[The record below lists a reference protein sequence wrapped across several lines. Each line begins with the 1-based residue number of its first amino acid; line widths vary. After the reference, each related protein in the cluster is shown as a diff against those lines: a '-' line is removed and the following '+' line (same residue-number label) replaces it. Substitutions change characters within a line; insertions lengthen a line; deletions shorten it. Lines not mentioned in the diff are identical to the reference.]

1 MKLGILCGGGPAPGM
16 NSVISAATIEARNSG
31 WDVLGIMDGFQHLI
45 EGRVEEARPL
55 SITDVSRI
63 HVQGGS
69 IIRTSR
75 ANPTVRDEDAA
86 DPDWRLH
93 ACLESLRKLGI
104 GALVTIGGD
113 DTAFSAS
120 RLAAAAGGAL
130 HVAHVPKTID
140 NDLPLPGGTP
150 TFGFETARS
159 VGVEI
164 VNNLMTDA
172 ITTQRWYLVVAMG
185 RSAGYLALGIGKS
198 AGATLTIIAEEFS
211 RDAPIRLS
219 RLVDILETSML
230 ERIAHGRPFG
240 VAVLSEGIGLRLPQD
255 ELRKAMPEVELD
267 EHGHVRLAELE
278 LDRLLARQVKDRFK
292 QRGQNITVEGKNIG
306 YELRCAPPI
315 PFDIEYTRDLGYGAV
330 DYLKRVLEADEL
342 GGMITI
348 QEGHMVALPFGS
360 FSDPETG
367 RVRIRLV
374 NVESSSY
381 RVAREYMIRL
391 DREDLEDPDKLH
403 PIAAACGLTPEAF
416 RDRHGYLAHAPRRHR
431 LDPGVVLD
439 VLLELGY
446 EFRGE
451 GAPGLADGM
460 QDVAGGHLLIALFE
474 QDALERQLRGPAG
487 RELDVGR
494 GEQPRFLHDRGHV
507 QLAVR
512 HRSQVTVPDRGPCA
526 RIGRPDR
533 DDVVEPA
540 MPQERAVQR
549 ANRVRGTDQQP
560 LVLLPEGRDELE
572 HLVRDTLR
580 RRHRA
585 RLARPGDLLHL
596 IDEDHHLVQ
605 LGEQSERLPQG
616 RGKPGR

>member
-16 NSVISAATIEARNSG
+16 NSVISAATIEARKSG
-31 WDVLGIMDGFQHLI
+31 WDVVGIMDGFEHLI
-45 EGRVEEARPL
+45 EGEIEQVRPL

-63 HVQGGS
+63 HALGGS
-69 IIRTSR
+69 ILRTSR

-130 HVAHVPKTID
+130 RVAHVPKTID

-159 VGVEI
+159 VGVQL

-185 RSAGYLALGIGKS
+185 RSAGHLAVGIGKS
-198 AGATLTIIAEEFS
+198 AGATLTIIAEEFP
-211 RDAPIRLS
+211 RDEPIRLS
-219 RLVDILETSML
+219 HLVDVLETSML
-230 ERIAHGRPFG
+230 KRIAHGRPFG
-240 VAVLSEGIGLRLPQD
+240 VAVLAEGIGLRLPQE
-255 ELRKAMPEVELD
+255 ELQKAMPEVELD

-278 LDRLLARQVKDRFK
+278 LDRLLAKLVKERFRE
-292 QRGQNITVEGKNIG
+292 RGQKVTVEGKNIG

-330 DYLKRVLEADEL
+330 DYLKRVLADDEP

-348 QEGHMVALPFGS
+348 QDGHMVPLPFGS

-374 NVESSSY
+374 NAGSSSY

-391 DREDLEDPDKLH
+391 DREDLEDPEKLR
-403 PIAAACGLTPEAF
+403 PIAAASGLTPEAF
-416 RDRHGYLAHAPRRHR
+416 RDRYGYLAASPLRGSARTEIRRQPSLRTQVDGDLLAQLRLGELDVSRDLLRRQIAHGYLPQQLIGPRNHPGNRS
-431 LDPGVVLD
+431 LD
-439 VLLELGY
+439 
-446 EFRGE
+446 
-451 GAPGLADGM
+451 
-460 QDVAGGHLLIALFE
+460 
-474 QDALERQLRGPAG
+474 
-487 RELDVGR
+487 
-494 GEQPRFLHDRGHV
+494 
-507 QLAVR
+507 
-512 HRSQVTVPDRGPCA
+512 
-526 RIGRPDR
+526 
-533 DDVVEPA
+533 
-540 MPQERAVQR
+540 
-549 ANRVRGTDQQP
+549 
-560 LVLLPEGRDELE
+560 
-572 HLVRDTLR
+572 
-580 RRHRA
+580 
-585 RLARPGDLLHL
+585 
-596 IDEDHHLVQ
+596 
-605 LGEQSERLPQG
+605 
-616 RGKPGR
+616 